1 MSTATPISSGPPGV
15 KLGTIASLFGQR
27 SELILAGALFS
38 LVGILLVPLPGAILD
53 VLLALNLAL
62 TVLLLVITLG
72 AKQPL
77 DFAVF
82 PSVLLLLTLFRLT
95 LNVST
100 TRAILLHGEAG
111 GIVRAFGDYVV
122 HGNLLVGLVVFA
134 ILVIIQFVVVTK
146 GAGRISEVAAR
157 FILDAMPGKQMA
169 IDAELNSGAI
179 AEPEARSRRE
189 HLMREAE
196 FHGAMDGAS
205 KFVRGDAIAGLII
218 AAINLVGGI
227 IMGLMRGMDI
237 AGAVRTYSVLT
248 IGDSLVSQMP
258 AFLISIAA
266 GILVTKATSKSSLGQ
281 ELGVQFMGNPKALAV
296 GAALLLSLAA
306 VPGLPKL
313 PFMALAGGLWWFT
326 RISIANAATTSGK
339 AGAAAATT
347 PGTGPAQTDGGGE
360 AARISILDDFLLND
374 RVGVEIGARLIPL
387 AKNDRGGAL
396 VERVMS
402 LRRDLAK
409 KNGVWVPAVR
419 IRDNIQLEPNAYRF
433 FINGREVARG
443 SIRVGSYLALTQGAP
458 SGAQALVLQGEPTQE
473 PAFGLPAKWISE
485 NDKARAE
492 LAGYT
497 VVDAVSVLITHLSEV
512 LRKHASELLGRE
524 DLKQLIDKVHET
536 SPTLVDELIPNV
548 MNMGLLHRILV
559 LLLDERVPISNM
571 TRVLECLANH
581 ATQIKDPV
589 ELTERVRSEMG
600 RIICDRFRDPQSKLA
615 AIVFDPRLETELR
628 RGLHEK
634 ALTLEPQRLEKLV
647 IALANA
653 WRKAQMSGKEVAL
666 LTDAALRRPMRHVLV
681 RSLPDLSVI
690 AYQEIPTDIGLQ
702 PVALIRPEDVNV

>member
-1 MSTATPISSGPPGV
+1 MSTATRTAGPATQTGS
-15 KLGTIASLFGQR
+15 IASLFGQR
-27 SELILAGALFS
+27 SELVLAGALFS
-38 LVGILLVPLPGAILD
+38 LVGILLVPLPGPILD
-53 VLLALNLAL
+53 VLLALNLGL
-62 TVLLLVITLG
+62 TVLLLVTTLS

-82 PSVLLLLTLFRLT
+82 PSALLLLTLFRLT

-111 GIVRAFGDYVV
+111 AIVRAFGDYVV
-122 HGNLLVGLVVFA
+122 QRNLLVGLVIFG

-179 AEPEARSRRE
+179 NEPEARARRE

-218 AAINLVGGI
+218 AGINLVGGI
-227 IMGLMRGMDI
+227 VMGLMRGMDI
-237 AGAVRTYSVLT
+237 TGAVRTYSVLT

-258 AFLISIAA
+258 ALLISIAA

-281 ELGVQFMGNPKALAV
+281 ELGAQFMGNPRALAIGV
-296 GAALLLSLAA
+296 ALLLSLAA

-313 PFMALAGGLWWFT
+313 PFLALAGGLWWVT
-326 RISIANAATTSGK
+326 RVARGNAARAAQG
-339 AGAAAATT
+339 AGVGRETA
-347 PGTGPAQTDGGGE
+347 GTGRETTGGE
-360 AARISILDDFLLND
+360 RDAAGGRESIIDDFLHTD
-374 RVGVEIGARLIPL
+374 RVGIEIGARLIPL
-387 AKNDRGGAL
+387 AKSERGGGL
-396 VERVMS
+396 VDRVMS

-409 KNGVWVPAVR
+409 KNGVWVPAIR

-443 SIRVGSYLALTQGAP
+443 SIRVGSHLALTGGNTTLP
-458 SGAQALVLQGEPTQE
+458 LEGEATQE

-485 NDKARAE
+485 NDRARAE

-497 VVDAVSVLITHLSEV
+497 VVDAVSVLITHLSEM

-524 DLKQLIDKVHET
+524 DLKQLVDKVRES
-536 SPTLVDELIPNV
+536 SPGLVDELIPNV
-548 MNMGLLHRILV
+548 LTMGMLHRVLV

-571 TRVLECLANH
+571 TRILECLANH
-581 ATQIKDPV
+581 GPLVKDPV
-589 ELTERVRSEMG
+589 ELTERVRSELG

-615 AIVFDPRLETELR
+615 AIVLDPRLETELR

-634 ALTLEPQRLEKLV
+634 TVILEPLRLEKL
-647 IALANA
+647 INALANA
-653 WRKAQMSGKEVAL
+653 WRKAQVAGKDAAL
-666 LTDAALRRPMRHVLV
+666 LTDASLRRPMRNVLA
-681 RSLPDLSVI
+681 RSLAELSVI

-702 PVALIRPEDVNV
+702 PVALIRPEEVGAGQ